1 MNTLIFNSMKDFLS
15 MKGKALPESN
25 WYKVTQQMIN
35 DFANATLDKQWIH
48 VDENRAEKES
58 PFKSTVAHGFMSVS
72 MISKLLEESFSVKS
86 IKMGLNYGLNKA
98 RFPNPV
104 PVNSQLRMISMVK
117 DIEEIS
123 NNGFKV
129 TFICTIEI
137 KGQDNQL
144 VLLNLLRLYLNK
156 KSNKSQLL
164 IYE

>member
-15 MKGKALPESN
+15 IKGKALPESN

-137 KGQDNQL
+137 KGQDKPACVAEFIAAL
-144 VLLNLLRLYLNK
+144 F
-156 KSNKSQLL
+156 
-164 IYE
+164 E